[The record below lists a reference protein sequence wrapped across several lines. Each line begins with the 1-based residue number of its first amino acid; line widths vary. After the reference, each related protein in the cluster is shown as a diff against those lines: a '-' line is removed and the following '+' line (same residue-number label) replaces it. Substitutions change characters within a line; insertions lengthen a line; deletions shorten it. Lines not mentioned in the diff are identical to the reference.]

1 MSTNNDE
8 LLYDEDDSVKFI
20 QNYLPQELKGK
31 FSNDDINYIVDL
43 IYDFYES
50 NGMLDDDGD
59 DEIEIDLLELFYAL
73 RHRWW
78 AILLALVIG
87 AGAAGVYTKKLIAPH
102 YQSTSMVY
110 VLSKETTLAS
120 LADLQ
125 IGSQL
130 TKDYSVII
138 KSRPVLQEVIDKQN
152 LDLTT
157 DELGEMITIDNPKDT
172 RILSITVEDIEP
184 MRAKAIVDEV
194 TKSASNYIGDIMEMV
209 PPKVIEDGVVAVKPS
224 SPSVKKNAAVGGL
237 GLAVLVCGLIC
248 LKTVLDDTIKSEE
261 DIEKYLGLS
270 VLAVIPDTEKK

>member
-1 MSTNNDE
+1 ME
-8 LLYDEDDSVKFI
+8 KKFED
-20 QNYLPQELKGK
+20 
-31 FSNDDINYIVDL
+31 
-43 IYDFYES
+43 
-50 NGMLDDDGD
+50 D

-110 VLSKETTLAS
+110 ALSKETTLAS

>member
-1 MSTNNDE
+1 ME
-8 LLYDEDDSVKFI
+8 KKFED
-20 QNYLPQELKGK
+20 
-31 FSNDDINYIVDL
+31 
-43 IYDFYES
+43 
-50 NGMLDDDGD
+50 D

-152 LDLTT
+152 LAMTT
-157 DELGEMITIDNPKDT
+157 DERGEMITIDNPKDT

>member
-1 MSTNNDE
+1 ME
-8 LLYDEDDSVKFI
+8 KKFED
-20 QNYLPQELKGK
+20 
-31 FSNDDINYIVDL
+31 
-43 IYDFYES
+43 
-50 NGMLDDDGD
+50 D

-152 LDLTT
+152 LDMTT

-261 DIEKYLGLS
+261 DIERYLGLS

>member
-1 MSTNNDE
+1 ME
-8 LLYDEDDSVKFI
+8 KKFED
-20 QNYLPQELKGK
+20 
-31 FSNDDINYIVDL
+31 
-43 IYDFYES
+43 
-50 NGMLDDDGD
+50 D

-110 VLSKETTLAS
+110 VLSKETTLTS

-194 TKSASNYIGDIMEMV
+194 TKSASNYIGDIMEMI

-270 VLAVIPDTEKK
+270 VFAVIPDTEKK

>member
-1 MSTNNDE
+1 ME
-8 LLYDEDDSVKFI
+8 KKFED
-20 QNYLPQELKGK
+20 
-31 FSNDDINYIVDL
+31 
-43 IYDFYES
+43 
-50 NGMLDDDGD
+50 D

-172 RILSITVEDIEP
+172 RILSITVEDVEP

>member
-1 MSTNNDE
+1 ME
-8 LLYDEDDSVKFI
+8 KKFEDD
-20 QNYLPQELKGK
+20 
-31 FSNDDINYIVDL
+31 D
-43 IYDFYES
+43 
-50 NGMLDDDGD
+50 
-59 DEIEIDLLELFYAL
+59 EIDLLELFYAL

-237 GLAVLVCGLIC
+237 GLAVLVGGLIC

>member
-1 MSTNNDE
+1 ME
-8 LLYDEDDSVKFI
+8 KKFED
-20 QNYLPQELKGK
+20 
-31 FSNDDINYIVDL
+31 
-43 IYDFYES
+43 
-50 NGMLDDDGD
+50 D

-110 VLSKETTLAS
+110 VLPKETTLAS

>member
-1 MSTNNDE
+1 ME
-8 LLYDEDDSVKFI
+8 KKFED
-20 QNYLPQELKGK
+20 
-31 FSNDDINYIVDL
+31 
-43 IYDFYES
+43 
-50 NGMLDDDGD
+50 D

-78 AILLALVIG
+78 ATLLALVIG

-157 DELGEMITIDNPKDT
+157 DELGEMITIDNPNDT

-184 MRAKAIVDEV
+184 MRAKVIVDEV

>member
-1 MSTNNDE
+1 MDKKF
-8 LLYDEDDSVKFI
+8 ED
-20 QNYLPQELKGK
+20 
-31 FSNDDINYIVDL
+31 
-43 IYDFYES
+43 
-50 NGMLDDDGD
+50 D

-209 PPKVIEDGVVAVKPS
+209 PPKVIEDGGVAVKPS

>member
-1 MSTNNDE
+1 ME
-8 LLYDEDDSVKFI
+8 KKFED
-20 QNYLPQELKGK
+20 
-31 FSNDDINYIVDL
+31 
-43 IYDFYES
+43 
-50 NGMLDDDGD
+50 D

-87 AGAAGVYTKKLIAPH
+87 TGAAGVYTKKLIAPH

-157 DELGEMITIDNPKDT
+157 DELGKMITIDNPKDT

-224 SPSVKKNAAVGGL
+224 SPSVKKNAVVGGL

-248 LKTVLDDTIKSEE
+248 LKTILDDTIKSEE

>member
-1 MSTNNDE
+1 ME
-8 LLYDEDDSVKFI
+8 KKFED
-20 QNYLPQELKGK
+20 
-31 FSNDDINYIVDL
+31 
-43 IYDFYES
+43 
-50 NGMLDDDGD
+50 D

-157 DELGEMITIDNPKDT
+157 DGLGEMITIDNPKDT

-209 PPKVIEDGVVAVKPS
+209 PPKVIEDGVVAVKLS

>member
-1 MSTNNDE
+1 ME
-8 LLYDEDDSVKFI
+8 KKFED
-20 QNYLPQELKGK
+20 
-31 FSNDDINYIVDL
+31 
-43 IYDFYES
+43 
-50 NGMLDDDGD
+50 D

-102 YQSTSMVY
+102 YQSTSMFY
-110 VLSKETTLAS
+110 VLSKEATLAS

>member
-1 MSTNNDE
+1 ME
-8 LLYDEDDSVKFI
+8 KKF
-20 QNYLPQELKGK
+20 EA
-31 FSNDDINYIVDL
+31 
-43 IYDFYES
+43 
-50 NGMLDDDGD
+50 D

-157 DELGEMITIDNPKDT
+157 DELGAMITIDNPKDT

>member
-1 MSTNNDE
+1 ME
-8 LLYDEDDSVKFI
+8 KKFED
-20 QNYLPQELKGK
+20 
-31 FSNDDINYIVDL
+31 
-43 IYDFYES
+43 
-50 NGMLDDDGD
+50 D

-78 AILLALVIG
+78 AILLALVVG

>member
-1 MSTNNDE
+1 MDKKF
-8 LLYDEDDSVKFI
+8 ED
-20 QNYLPQELKGK
+20 
-31 FSNDDINYIVDL
+31 
-43 IYDFYES
+43 
-50 NGMLDDDGD
+50 D

-152 LDLTT
+152 LAMTT

-224 SPSVKKNAAVGGL
+224 SQSVKKNAAVGGL

>member
-1 MSTNNDE
+1 ME
-8 LLYDEDDSVKFI
+8 KKFED
-20 QNYLPQELKGK
+20 
-31 FSNDDINYIVDL
+31 
-43 IYDFYES
+43 
-50 NGMLDDDGD
+50 D

-237 GLAVLVCGLIC
+237 GLAVLVGGLIC

>member
-1 MSTNNDE
+1 ME
-8 LLYDEDDSVKFI
+8 KKFED
-20 QNYLPQELKGK
+20 
-31 FSNDDINYIVDL
+31 
-43 IYDFYES
+43 
-50 NGMLDDDGD
+50 D

-78 AILLALVIG
+78 PILLALVIG

-152 LDLTT
+152 LDMTT

>member
-1 MSTNNDE
+1 ME
-8 LLYDEDDSVKFI
+8 KKFED
-20 QNYLPQELKGK
+20 
-31 FSNDDINYIVDL
+31 
-43 IYDFYES
+43 
-50 NGMLDDDGD
+50 D

-87 AGAAGVYTKKLIAPH
+87 TGAAGVYTKKLIAPH

>member
-1 MSTNNDE
+1 ME
-8 LLYDEDDSVKFI
+8 KKFED
-20 QNYLPQELKGK
+20 
-31 FSNDDINYIVDL
+31 
-43 IYDFYES
+43 
-50 NGMLDDDGD
+50 D

-78 AILLALVIG
+78 AILLAMVIG

-152 LDLTT
+152 LAMTT

>member
-1 MSTNNDE
+1 ME
-8 LLYDEDDSVKFI
+8 KKFED
-20 QNYLPQELKGK
+20 
-31 FSNDDINYIVDL
+31 
-43 IYDFYES
+43 
-50 NGMLDDDGD
+50 D

-157 DELGEMITIDNPKDT
+157 DELGKMITIDNPNDT

-224 SPSVKKNAAVGGL
+224 SPSVQKNAAVGGL

>member
-1 MSTNNDE
+1 ME
-8 LLYDEDDSVKFI
+8 KKFED
-20 QNYLPQELKGK
+20 
-31 FSNDDINYIVDL
+31 
-43 IYDFYES
+43 
-50 NGMLDDDGD
+50 D

-152 LDLTT
+152 LAMTT

-261 DIEKYLGLS
+261 EIEKYLGLS

>member
-1 MSTNNDE
+1 ME
-8 LLYDEDDSVKFI
+8 KKFED
-20 QNYLPQELKGK
+20 
-31 FSNDDINYIVDL
+31 
-43 IYDFYES
+43 
-50 NGMLDDDGD
+50 D

-157 DELGEMITIDNPKDT
+157 DELGKMITIDNPSDT

>member
-1 MSTNNDE
+1 ME
-8 LLYDEDDSVKFI
+8 KKFED
-20 QNYLPQELKGK
+20 
-31 FSNDDINYIVDL
+31 
-43 IYDFYES
+43 
-50 NGMLDDDGD
+50 D

-157 DELGEMITIDNPKDT
+157 DELGKMITIDNPSDT

-194 TKSASNYIGDIMEMV
+194 TKSASKYIGDIMEMV
-209 PPKVIEDGVVAVKPS
+209 PPKVIEDGIVAVKPS

-261 DIEKYLGLS
+261 DVEKYLGLS

>member
-1 MSTNNDE
+1 ME
-8 LLYDEDDSVKFI
+8 KKFEDD
-20 QNYLPQELKGK
+20 
-31 FSNDDINYIVDL
+31 D
-43 IYDFYES
+43 ES
-50 NGMLDDDGD
+50 
-59 DEIEIDLLELFYAL
+59 EIDLLELFYAL